1 MFMFHKFAFSIG
13 GSVNLSVEYQT
24 IQATPN
30 EDGFY
35 QTDQGDKLEVSA
47 SDLEKFTYCPLS
59 WALSKSGVA
68 GQGHSILQGVER
80 NEEISKAALELTE
93 NQIRERRN
101 LEIWTWWVSVVVIL
115 CIDGFVF
122 LNVDNIQSASNEV
135 PRYLALWALSSLIL
149 AIFTITLPWRSWVN
163 LETTKPSE
171 PMLIEPIFEPP
182 DFIGGWFE
190 GGRIESAL
198 LFGSIILA
206 LHSIALQWADDKEK
220 AAFILVVTALVWTLF
235 STYRLKKALIA
246 HEQMIK
252 LSTIIGIDLSTQV
265 VYSDSEESSEALLI
279 DSNTGLRG
287 RPNQIVI
294 IDQEFIP
301 VEQKSGRPP
310 KVPHESHKVQIL
322 AYLKLVES
330 STQHQP
336 SYGVIN
342 YGNEKVFK
350 ILWNQEN
357 RELLESKIKAVQ
369 EAMVTGGAH
378 RNHERVGKCNN
389 CSRAH
394 ACPERLT

>member
-1 MFMFHKFAFSIG
+1 
-13 GSVNLSVEYQT
+13 LSVEYPT
-24 IQATPN
+24 IQASPN
-30 EDGFY
+30 EHGFY
-35 QTDQGDKLEVSA
+35 QSKKGEMLEVSA
-47 SDLEKFTYCPLS
+47 SDLEKFTYCPVS

-68 GQGHSILQGVER
+68 GEGHSILQGIER

-101 LEIWTWWVSVVVIL
+101 LEIWTWWMSIVVIL

-122 LNVDNIQSASNEV
+122 LNVENIQSSSNEV
-135 PRYLALWALSSLIL
+135 PKYLALWALSSLIL
-149 AIFTITLPWRSWVN
+149 AIFTIAFPWRSWVN
-163 LETTKPSE
+163 LEQTKPTE
-171 PMLIEPIFEPP
+171 PVLIEPIFEPP

-190 GGRIESAL
+190 GGRIESTL

-206 LHSIALQWADDKEK
+206 LHSIALQWANDKEK

-252 LSTIIGIDLSTQV
+252 LSTIIGFDLATQV
-265 VYSDSEESSEALLI
+265 VYSDSEESGEALLI
-279 DSNTGLRG
+279 DAITGLRG

-310 KVPHESHKVQIL
+310 KFPHDSHKVQVL
-322 AYLKLVES
+322 AYLKLVEA
-330 STQHQP
+330 STQHKP

-350 ILWNQEN
+350 ILWNNEN
-357 RELLESKIKAVQ
+357 REVLDSKIKEVQ
-369 EAMVTGGAH
+369 GAMVSGVAH
-378 RNHERVGKCNN
+378 RNHERVGKCQN

-394 ACPERLT
+394 ACPERLV

>member
-1 MFMFHKFAFSIG
+1 
-13 GSVNLSVEYQT
+13 
-24 IQATPN
+24 
-30 EDGFY
+30 
-35 QTDQGDKLEVSA
+35 
-47 SDLEKFTYCPLS
+47 
-59 WALSKSGVA
+59 
-68 GQGHSILQGVER
+68 
-80 NEEISKAALELTE
+80 
-93 NQIRERRN
+93 
-101 LEIWTWWVSVVVIL
+101 
-115 CIDGFVF
+115 
-122 LNVDNIQSASNEV
+122 
-135 PRYLALWALSSLIL
+135 
-149 AIFTITLPWRSWVN
+149 VN

-394 ACPERLT
+394 ATPYLEATVFKWILNA